1 MSKDISHQD
10 TFSLGE
16 DIPPPEKVFTSSDDI
31 SVDTPRQPRK
41 KRTEAQKLQTD
52 TIAALNL
59 DTNILHSGSR
69 LLHSH
74 KTLLDTEDE
83 ENIRKQFEHDRLI
96 DQEIPY
102 RPLRAGQTT
111 QEKHLPTRQ
120 DFEYIYRHIDE
131 LPCQVWA
138 SDLEPW
144 LHFVKRH
151 NLHADPSN
159 PVLDKDGLEY
169 PDAIFSLETLLQL
182 PTNKKYLKKRRKPH
196 GSTHKTGLS
205 SEDKDLPDNNSGD
218 SGTSSGSS
226 GSFVVISSQNPLRV
240 ITPDPSLLDPPPSL
254 GATPTTTPIAT
265 PPPTPT
271 PSPTPILPQPHL
283 QYHHPPLQILIWQPL
298 KKDQFSFHLTNLMVE
313 TKT

>member
-1 MSKDISHQD
+1 MSKDISHKD
-10 TFSLGE
+10 ISSLGE
-16 DIPPPEKVFTSSDDI
+16 DIPPPRRVLRSSDDI
-31 SVDTPRQPRK
+31 SLDTPKQIRR
-41 KRTEAQKLQTD
+41 KRTEAEQLQTD
-52 TIAALNL
+52 TLAALNL

-69 LLHSH
+69 LLRSH

-83 ENIRKQFEHDRLI
+83 QAIRQQFEHDRLI
-96 DQEIPY
+96 DQEIAY

-151 NLHADPSN
+151 NLHADPSQ

-182 PTNKKYLKKRRKPH
+182 PTNKKHLKKTRKPH
-196 GSTHKTGLS
+196 VATIRLDYLLKIRIFLTIIQVILVLLLALQVLLLLY
-205 SEDKDLPDNNSGD
+205 LP
-218 SGTSSGSS
+218 
-226 GSFVVISSQNPLRV
+226 R
-240 ITPDPSLLDPPPSL
+240 
-254 GATPTTTPIAT
+254 
-265 PPPTPT
+265 
-271 PSPTPILPQPHL
+271 IL
-283 QYHHPPLQILIWQPL
+283 
-298 KKDQFSFHLTNLMVE
+298 
-313 TKT
+313 